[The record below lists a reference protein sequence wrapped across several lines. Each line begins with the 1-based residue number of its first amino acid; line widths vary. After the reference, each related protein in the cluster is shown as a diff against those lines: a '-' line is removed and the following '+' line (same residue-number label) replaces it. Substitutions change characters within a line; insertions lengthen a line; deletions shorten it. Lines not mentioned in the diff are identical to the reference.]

1 MDDEDAG
8 SSPLIIAKGMSTAID
23 RAGTVTVHLPDNK
36 GKVHAL
42 RLTSAAA
49 VGLCVMLSNHS
60 DAKQVLAGLYSSR
73 PFRVDQFAPAVEIKV
88 EPKTDADRS
97 KLGATLSALAADNAQ
112 FCFSMNDP
120 TGATLGAI
128 DEDQLAK
135 LLELIQGV
143 HNVAITV
150 GSRQIAY
157 RERITRP
164 AEIDYTHKRQTQ
176 GVGEYARVKLALEPT
191 PEDYGHTFVGV
202 RERGILPENFI
213 EAVEQGVRNS
223 TAAGVLE
230 GFPVIG
236 MRVLLVDAAA
246 HDTDSTPLAFQ
257 TAALAAVREGLRHGN
272 PKIVEPIMR
281 VEIVAPQ
288 DCLATIVEDL
298 TIRRGIF
305 EERARHSGKGIVLPV
320 SVPAANLFGYEDILK
335 VITRGRAT
343 FTIQFER
350 YAILLDHDDPSF
362 RPAAAI
368 RA

>member
-1 MDDEDAG
+1 MDDGDAP
-8 SSPLIIAKGMSTAID
+8 SSPLIVAKGMSTAID
-23 RAGTVTVHLPDNK
+23 RAGAVTVQLPDNK
-36 GKVHAL
+36 GKIHTL

-60 DAKQVLAGLYSSR
+60 DAKQALAELYSSR
-73 PFRVDQFAPAVEIKV
+73 PFRVDQFAPAIEIKV
-88 EPKTDADRS
+88 EPKTDVDRL
-97 KLGATLSALAADNAQ
+97 KLGAALSALAVDNAQ
-112 FCFSMNDP
+112 FCFAMNEP
-120 TGATLGAI
+120 TVAILGAI
-128 DEDQLAK
+128 DETKLAQ

-150 GSRQIAY
+150 GSPQVAY
-157 RERITRP
+157 RERITRQ
-164 AEIDYTHKRQTQ
+164 AEIEYTHKKQTQ
-176 GVGEYARVKLALEPT
+176 GVGEFARIKLLLEPT
-191 PEDYGHTFVGV
+191 PQDYGHTFLGV
-202 RERGILPENFI
+202 RARGILPENFI
-213 EAVEQGVRNS
+213 EAVEKGVRSS
-223 TAAGVLE
+223 TAAGTLE

-257 TAALAAVREGLRHGN
+257 IAASVAVREGVRHGD

-288 DCLATIVEDL
+288 DCLTAIVDDL
-298 TIRRGIF
+298 KARRGVF
-305 EERARHSGKGIVLPV
+305 EERGRHSSRGIVLPV
-320 SVPAANLFGYEDILK
+320 SVPAATLFGYENILK
-335 VITRGRAT
+335 AITRGRAT

-350 YAILLDHDDPSF
+350 YATLPDRDDPSF